1 MRLQLATRNQMLK
14 QLKVFESTTDGV
26 IVTDGICNITYY
38 NKTIAGLMGLS
49 RQISGA
55 NVFEILAGIEVTS
68 VKTDYRWFGKSKTD
82 SVDFY
87 MPVQKMVQV
96 TVFPIPEGIPLC
108 KKCFRLKKAEIQLK
122 KITQAIEQNSFF
134 HSYNGYKWEY

>member
-1 MRLQLATRNQMLK
+1 
-14 QLKVFESTTDGV
+14 
-26 IVTDGICNITYY
+26 
-38 NKTIAGLMGLS
+38 MGLS

-96 TVFPIPEGIPLC
+96 TVFPIPEGYT
-108 KKCFRLKKAEIQLK
+108 FM
-122 KITQAIEQNSFF
+122 
-134 HSYNGYKWEY
+134 